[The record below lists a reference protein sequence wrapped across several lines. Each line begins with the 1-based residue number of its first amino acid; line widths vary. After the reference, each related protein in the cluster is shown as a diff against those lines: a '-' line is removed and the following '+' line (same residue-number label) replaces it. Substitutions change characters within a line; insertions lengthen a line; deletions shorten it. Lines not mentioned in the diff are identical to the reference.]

1 MAVPQI
7 IIYALNQIHALYLF
21 HVFLDELTDFLA
33 VVRVYYAYSDAVI
46 QRPIYLST
54 NLLNGLSLHI
64 SGNHSITSPRFTVT

>member
-33 VVRVYYAYSDAVI
+33 VVRVYVRIA
-46 QRPIYLST
+46 
-54 NLLNGLSLHI
+54 
-64 SGNHSITSPRFTVT
+64 HSIN

>member
-7 IIYALNQIHALYLF
+7 IIYALNQIHALYLIN
-21 HVFLDELTDFLA
+21 VFLDKFTDFLA

>member
-7 IIYALNQIHALYLF
+7 IIYALNQFHALYLF

-46 QRPIYLST
+46 QRPIHLVHQFIEWAILTYFWQ
-54 NLLNGLSLHI
+54 
-64 SGNHSITSPRFTVT
+64 P